1 MTVDE
6 RMEQVYQQIELVRGV
21 GDRRRAKLCIMSFV
35 ALLAGE
41 SHTDS
46 PDTASA
52 VLRRF
57 AITINDEMPAD
68 MRQRLK
74 PFAPRIIGTRDQWD
88 WARAELLVRAW
99 QTEILPRVRADCR
112 AGARLPDRSMALLFG
127 VGGCSLDTA
136 AFEKAAS
143 AVARLISHYAMAAKP
158 RERQQ
163 WYWLK
168 AIDLLD
174 RLCDIGA
181 ETPRPSVDPERLK
194 DTEALLKERT
204 DAKPTRAWVHAALV
218 RIRSLV
224 PVLLD

>member
-88 WARAELLVRAW
+88 
-99 QTEILPRVRADCR
+99 
-112 AGARLPDRSMALLFG
+112 
-127 VGGCSLDTA
+127 
-136 AFEKAAS
+136 
-143 AVARLISHYAMAAKP
+143 
-158 RERQQ
+158 
-163 WYWLK
+163 
-168 AIDLLD
+168 
-174 RLCDIGA
+174 
-181 ETPRPSVDPERLK
+181 
-194 DTEALLKERT
+194 
-204 DAKPTRAWVHAALV
+204 
-218 RIRSLV
+218 
-224 PVLLD
+224 

>member
-74 PFAPRIIGTRDQWD
+74 PFAPRVIGTHDQWD
-88 WARAELLVRAW
+88 WARADLLVRAW
-99 QTEILPRVRADCR
+99 QTEILPQVRADCG
-112 AGARLPDRSMALLFG
+112 ATARLPDRSMALLFG
-127 VGGCSLDTA
+127 IGGCPLDTA

-143 AVARLISHYAMAAKP
+143 TVARLISHYAMAAKP
-158 RERQQ
+158 RERQL

-174 RLCDIGA
+174 RMCDIGSQ
-181 ETPRPSVDPERLK
+181 TPRPPVDLERLK
-194 DTEALLKERT
+194 DAEALLKERT
-204 DAKPTRAWVHAALV
+204 NAKPTRAWVHAAMM
-218 RIRSLV
+218 RIRGLV